1 MRVGKAGLRDAAKK
15 DFKLMRYSWIRL
27 DGTGI
32 RLGKVRELGGG

>member
-1 MRVGKAGLRDAAKK
+1 MRVGKARLQKK

-27 DGTGI
+27 DSTGI